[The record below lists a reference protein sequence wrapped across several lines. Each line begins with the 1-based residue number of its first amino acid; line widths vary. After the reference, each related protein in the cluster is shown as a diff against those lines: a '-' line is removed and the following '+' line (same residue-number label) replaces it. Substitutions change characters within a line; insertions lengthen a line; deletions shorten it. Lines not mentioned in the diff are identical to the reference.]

1 MLLITRSMSKSGI
14 VVRVDLEARDWR
26 PDPRGKG
33 GWECAALRLPG
44 ARFSALVGAGGRVVD
59 TAWYTRRGRSITWKG
74 GSNPPELAVE
84 LRFASP
90 LMGRLRRAAALG
102 LAMLLGAAITH
113 HFGVDQVLAL
123 AQQALAMVG
132 GGISAG

>member
-1 MLLITRSMSKSGI
+1 MSKSGI
-14 VVRVDLEARDWR
+14 VVRVDLQASDWK

-44 ARFSALVGAGGRVVD
+44 ARFSALVGPGGRVVD
-59 TAWYTRRGRSITWKG
+59 RAWYTRRGRSITWKG

-90 LMGRLRRAAALG
+90 ILGRLRRAAALG
-102 LAMLLGAAITH
+102 LAMLLGAALTH
-113 HFGVDQVLAL
+113 QLGVDQVVAL
-123 AQQALAMVG
+123 AHQALAMIG
-132 GGISAG
+132 GGSSAG